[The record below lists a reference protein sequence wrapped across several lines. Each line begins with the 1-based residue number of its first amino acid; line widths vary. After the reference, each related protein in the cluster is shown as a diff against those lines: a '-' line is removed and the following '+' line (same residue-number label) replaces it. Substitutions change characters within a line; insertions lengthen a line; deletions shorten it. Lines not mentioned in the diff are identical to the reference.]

1 MAKLLADILRGITHT
16 PEPLADGLR
25 IEAITAD
32 SRTVKPGSLFVCL
45 QGLAADGHDFASQAA
60 AKGAT
65 ALVVNRS
72 RMATLDLGGRD
83 IPMIGVDDTRE
94 ALGRMACAFYG
105 HPGRGLVMIGLT
117 GTNGK
122 TTTTFLLEAIIR
134 AAGGAPGVIGTINC
148 RYQGQEAAASFTTP
162 EPLEL
167 QAQLARMRAAGV
179 THVVMEVSSHA
190 LALGRV
196 SGLDFD
202 AALFTNLTRDHL
214 DFHRDMEDY
223 YQAKRRLFTDH
234 LRPGATA
241 VIIDDGEQD
250 GGWGRR
256 LKAELRH
263 LPGGPR
269 VISCG
274 FLASH
279 EVSVQKPLLGLDS
292 TSANIR
298 VRGGIVLGPGNG
310 ETRLKNKKLPAK
322 DRQFAIRSNL
332 VGRFNLKNVL
342 GAVGVAVGLGIAPAA
357 IIRGLKRVIRVPG
370 RLEPVAGGG
379 KPGLPA
385 VFVDYAHTPDA
396 LQHVLVTL
404 RGLNPKRL
412 LLVFGCGG
420 DRDPGKR
427 PLMGE
432 IAGRLATVAIIT
444 ADNSRSEAT
453 EGIMAA
459 IEAGVVA
466 AGMRPLAG
474 PEETSGRGYLA
485 LPARGEAVA
494 QAIALAGEGDIVLIS
509 GKGHETYQLLGGER
523 LFFDDRQEAAKCL
536 RAKARRS
543 RRPPAARRP
552 WSLARIL
559 AATGGGLA
567 GEAAGRMIVGGI
579 VTDSRRITPG
589 DAFLALAGERFD
601 GVAFA
606 GEAQRRGARLMIAER
621 RPASVPGLPVVVVPD
636 SLKALGDL
644 AAYRRRQMK
653 GLTVVAITGSSGK
666 TTVKEMTAAILGRQG
681 ETLKTQGNFNN
692 LIGLPL
698 SLLPVEPRHRFAV
711 LEMGMNRPGEIA
723 RLAKIADPDAACIN
737 NVQPAHLA
745 GLGSIEGVARAK
757 GELFAGCRSTTT
769 LAVNL
774 EDPWVRRLAKGLPNP
789 QIGFGFRAGAEVRA
803 THVRPRGR
811 EGLAFTLHLGG
822 AARRMQLKVIGR
834 HNVLNALAAASLS
847 LAAGAELEQIVA
859 GLEAFRPG
867 ENRLGHRRLASGL
880 LVINDSY
887 NANPGSMTAALRSV
901 AEIRGTGRL
910 LAVLGDML
918 ELGAASREAHRAI
931 GQEAA
936 RLGFDFLL
944 ALGDQAPALVEAAW
958 AAGMSREAALVC
970 AGKAEAAARIEGL
983 LAAGRLAPGDLVLI
997 KGSRGMRMEEVL
1009 SSLED
1014 QGARARLRSA
1024 DSGGEK

>member
-16 PEPLADGLR
+16 PAALADGLW

-45 QGLAADGHDFASQAA
+45 RGGATDGHDFAAQAA
-60 AKGAT
+60 EKGAT
-65 ALVVNRS
+65 AMVVNQS
-72 RMATLDLGGRD
+72 RMAALDLGGRE
-83 IPMIGVDDTRE
+83 IPLIGVDDTRE
-94 ALGRMACAFYG
+94 ALGRMACAFYD

-134 AAGGAPGVIGTINC
+134 AAGGTPGVIGTINY

-167 QAQLARMRAAGV
+167 QALLARMRAAGV

-190 LALGRV
+190 LTLGRV
-196 SGLDFD
+196 AGLDFD

-234 LRPGATA
+234 LRPGAVA
-241 VIIDDGEQD
+241 VIIDDGEEAV
-250 GGWGRR
+250 GWGRR

-274 FLASH
+274 FLARH
-279 EVSVQKPLLGLDS
+279 EVSVQKPLLGLDA

-298 VRGGIVLGPGNG
+298 VRAGVGLGLGNG

-322 DRQFAIRSNL
+322 DRLFAIRSNL

-342 GAVGVAVGLGIAPAA
+342 GAVGLALGLGIAPAA
-357 IIRGLKRVIRVPG
+357 ISRGLKRVIRVPG

-379 KPGLPA
+379 RLGLPA

-420 DRDPGKR
+420 DRDSGKR

-444 ADNSRSEAT
+444 ADNSRSEST

-474 PEETSGRGYLA
+474 PGEASGRGYLA
-485 LPARGEAVA
+485 IPARGEAIA
-494 QAIALAGEGDIVLIS
+494 RAISLAGEGDIVLIS

-536 RAKARRS
+536 RAKARGLDRQS
-543 RRPPAARRP
+543 PAPKRY
-552 WSLARIL
+552 WSLTRIL
-559 AATGGGLA
+559 AATGGRLA
-567 GEAAGRMIVGGI
+567 GEAAGRLVVGGI
-579 VTDSRRITPG
+579 VTDSRKITPG

-601 GVAFA
+601 GVDFA
-606 GEAQRRGARLMIAER
+606 DEAQRRGARLMIAER
-621 RPASVPGLPVVVVPD
+621 RPAPGLGLPVVVVPD
-636 SLKALGDL
+636 SLRALGDL
-644 AAYRRRQMK
+644 AAYRRRQMQ
-653 GLTVVAITGSSGK
+653 GLTVVAVTGSSGK
-666 TTVKEMTAAILGRQG
+666 TTVKEMTAAILERRG

-723 RLAKIADPDAACIN
+723 RLAGIADPDAACIN
-737 NVQPAHLA
+737 NVQPAHLE
-745 GLGSIEGVARAK
+745 GLGSLEGVARAK
-757 GELFAGCRSTTT
+757 GELFSGCRAGAT
-769 LAVNL
+769 LVLNL
-774 EDPWVRRLAKGLPNP
+774 EDPWVRRLAKGLPN
-789 QIGFGFRAGAEVRA
+789 QRIGFGFRAAAEVRA
-803 THVRPRGR
+803 TRVRPLGR

-822 AARRMQLKVIGR
+822 GTRRVRLGVIGR
-834 HNVLNALAAASLS
+834 HNVLNALAAASLA
-847 LAAGAELEQIVA
+847 LAAGAEVEEIVA

-880 LVINDSY
+880 VVINDSY
-887 NANPGSMTAALRSV
+887 NANPGSMAAALRSV
-901 AEIRGTGRL
+901 AEIRGAGRL

-918 ELGAASREAHRAI
+918 ELGAASRAAHRAI

-958 AAGMSREAALVC
+958 EAGMSREAAQVC
-970 AGKAEAAARIEGL
+970 AGKAEAAARIAGL

-1009 SSLED
+1009 AALEG
-1014 QGARARLRSA
+1014 QGK
-1024 DSGGEK
+1024 DSDRPIPA